1 MKNVI
6 PTGPGQ
12 PFRCLEEATHVGCGC
27 SETLFS
33 GIAPARLDQQESQPG
48 RQRHFCNLLDL
59 QILLLLSGVSI
70 NFGY

>member
-1 MKNVI
+1 MI

-12 PFRCLEEATHVGCGC
+12 SFRCLEEATHVGCGC

-48 RQRHFCNLLDL
+48 RQRHFCLLDL
-59 QILLLLSGVSI
+59 QILLSGVSI